1 MLTNGKLYGN
11 GEKVESELRG
21 NEEKTISAA
30 DEEETNE
37 LKCKLAELE
46 RELDRYK
53 MSAKLYEE
61 RLQAAEVRSTNV
73 AHVLQKKDY
82 LQGRAEMINEKME
95 ERLNNMENE
104 KSTLKKELHELR
116 LAAVAN
122 EEKRR
127 YDDGLNSLSNYLKRL
142 CRDVEAKNRIL
153 TECTSGKRTI
163 DDVKDFCTT
172 TAITIDGSSE
182 EPPPAAMMFLPPP
195 LELKETLTDLTSKI
209 DDLVDANV
217 TILDK
222 IGTLTDVISR
232 KDDELA
238 DLSKERDQ
246 LLKDYSELTKWR
258 SSVGEN
264 LEAKYYTLL
273 STKED
278 LESQLRISR
287 ENIRKLESLFSSK
300 DESSKL
306 EIENMKSILTD
317 KISDYESLFSDFS
330 DKINHLS
337 NEIQRRDEET
347 TGSMEKQC
355 ETIRRLNA
363 ELNETLPDLEKTR
376 REKEQLESDL
386 SVKQVEIDNL
396 NEICSELK
404 ENLKELESLL
414 KDKDT
419 VSNSSFNNYRDE
431 SISPLRT
438 GGGDSAVIDARLND
452 DNPSGKATD
461 NNLTI
466 DHI

>member
-1 MLTNGKLYGN
+1 
-11 GEKVESELRG
+11 
-21 NEEKTISAA
+21 
-30 DEEETNE
+30 
-37 LKCKLAELE
+37 
-46 RELDRYK
+46 
-53 MSAKLYEE
+53 
-61 RLQAAEVRSTNV
+61 
-73 AHVLQKKDY
+73 
-82 LQGRAEMINEKME
+82 MI
-95 ERLNNMENE
+95 
-104 KSTLKKELHELR
+104 
-116 LAAVAN
+116 
-122 EEKRR
+122 
-127 YDDGLNSLSNYLKRL
+127 
-142 CRDVEAKNRIL
+142 
-153 TECTSGKRTI
+153 
-163 DDVKDFCTT
+163 
-172 TAITIDGSSE
+172 
-182 EPPPAAMMFLPPP
+182 
-195 LELKETLTDLTSKI
+195 
-209 DDLVDANV
+209 
-217 TILDK
+217 
-222 IGTLTDVISR
+222 
-232 KDDELA
+232 
-238 DLSKERDQ
+238 
-246 LLKDYSELTKWR
+246 
-258 SSVGEN
+258 
-264 LEAKYYTLL
+264 
-273 STKED
+273 D

-466 DHI
+466 DNSNRENEIKLIDLLERIIAGGNEDGELVVSSSDDVSDTDANTMAIIVSRVQLKVNSLRQAKNLVEDKLREKESELTDCQLQIKSLNEKIANSSSHFGGICRHFSFFFFFREMPFYFIIVNLVGVLKLS